1 MNKIYLCPS
10 SCTLKTL
17 TGVAFLMGDSKFGV
31 KMSQVDLE
39 VKILVFKVW
48 WSILDRPHLTI
59 KQGRLYKTT
68 DIPT

>member
-1 MNKIYLCPS
+1 
-10 SCTLKTL
+10 
-17 TGVAFLMGDSKFGV
+17 MGDSKFDV

-48 WSILDRPHLTI
+48 WATLDRPHLTI
-59 KQGRLYKTT
+59 NQGRLYKTT